1 MNRIL
6 KLLCIFLILCAC
18 WYLFNFESKDNFIT
32 VSTRVPVYNDV
43 TTHIQAD
50 YLIDDADLEY
60 YKNDIN
66 KDFEQRLALYD
77 PHNVPQRANFY
88 DNPQY
93 DNIIRANIVN
103 QIIYN
108 PDSQNVHDTMIQKA
122 LKKQYNAVS
131 GSGSNKSLDEV
142 RKYIDQSELSHKDKQ
157 TCNRVVDQIVK
168 RNAKLTN
175 FNNDSEVDILK
186 KTWTNGDQNVRDYLL
201 QELKDCDN
209 GYNEIYCPTGVAS
222 RIVNA
227 TFINDLDDNVALPK
241 TRELIHKEMM
251 DSAAKVRTD
260 LESSNDYNN
269 VDETQQSVM
278 FKDTLLAKYETDY
291 ENILSKDEIKDMT
304 KDWIDHV

>member
-1 MNRIL
+1 
-6 KLLCIFLILCAC
+6 
-18 WYLFNFESKDNFIT
+18 
-32 VSTRVPVYNDV
+32 
-43 TTHIQAD
+43 
-50 YLIDDADLEY
+50 
-60 YKNDIN
+60 
-66 KDFEQRLALYD
+66 
-77 PHNVPQRANFY
+77 
-88 DNPQY
+88 
-93 DNIIRANIVN
+93 
-103 QIIYN
+103 
-108 PDSQNVHDTMIQKA
+108 MIQKA

-175 FNNDSEVDILK
+175 FNHDSEVDILK

-251 DSAAKVRTD
+251 DSAAKIRTD